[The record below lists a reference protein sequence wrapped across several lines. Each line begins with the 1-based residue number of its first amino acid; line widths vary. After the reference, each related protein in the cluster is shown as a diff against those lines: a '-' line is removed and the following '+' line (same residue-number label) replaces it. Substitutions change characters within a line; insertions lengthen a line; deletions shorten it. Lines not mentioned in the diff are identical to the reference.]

1 MKRLSLVLLVLVL
14 ATSLFFSCDQK
25 EEKTGTGVSV
35 ASPSNL
41 PSYSGEIPSSD
52 SYIISTISGIVDEIS
67 TEIEDISDYYGYY
80 SDGAWVSQ
88 YDENVSSYYGG
99 SMRVVGNERE
109 VESQSGS
116 QGGYSYTADVSV
128 DLSDYG
134 CSSGTA
140 TISGLSGVG
149 ERESASVN
157 TDSGAY
163 SMSVLYEFGFS
174 VSMSGECAGKYILFI
189 SANGSET
196 GTVYDESDFWYALET
211 IPVSASGYIKIY
223 DNDDALVREVALT
236 ETDMMMLYPE

>member
-14 ATSLFFSCDQK
+14 TTSLFFSCDQK
-25 EEKTGTGVSV
+25 EENTGTGVSV

-52 SYIISTISGIVDEIS
+52 SYIISTISSIVDEIS
-67 TEIEDISDYYGYY
+67 TEIEHISDSYGYY
-80 SDGAWVSQ
+80 SDDVWVSQ
-88 YDENVSSYYGG
+88 YDEDVDSYYGG

-109 VESQSGS
+109 VESESGS
-116 QGGYSYTADVSV
+116 QGAYSYTADVSV

-140 TISGLSGVG
+140 AISGVSAVG
-149 ERESASVN
+149 ERESASAN
-157 TDSGAY
+157 TENGAY

-189 SANGSET
+189 SANGSES
-196 GTVYDESDFWYALET
+196 GTIENESEFWDALNT
-211 IPVSASGYIKIY
+211 IPVTASGYLNIY
-223 DNDDALVREVALT
+223 DNEDTLVREVALT
-236 ETDMMMLYPE
+236 EFDMQMLYPQ